1 MLKPIKAL
9 RMLASGVLV
18 TLATLLFDNASI
30 NGLAQLSLISQGQQ
44 HMQGEGTN
52 AWVVATLEELAIA
65 ILPDGHYQL
74 CSKPDPEDWRDGA
87 GVCFNFN
94 KTGQNIEGYYGYP
107 NSDEFVCIRGTANTN
122 LIQGEGLALSWPGAV
137 WYKISDS
144 ELTWDTEGHLKI
156 VQGKVVRSE
165 GKGEERMDWLQFHKV
180 VLDVSR
186 FYRYRS
192 PKMTSPSELCNW
204 KTIR

>member
-1 MLKPIKAL
+1 MLKSL
-9 RMLASGVLV
+9 QVTRMLASGLLV
-18 TLATLLFDNASI
+18 TLAALLLNSSSI
-30 NGLAQLSLISQGQQ
+30 NGLTRLSLMRADRQQ
-44 HMQGEGTN
+44 MQGEP
-52 AWVVATLEELAIA
+52 AIA
-65 ILPDGHYQL
+65 TLPDGPYQL

-107 NSDEFVCIRGTANTN
+107 NSDEFVCIRGTAKAN

-137 WYKISDS
+137 WYKVSDS

-156 VQGKVVRSE
+156 VQGKIVRSE
-165 GKGEERMDWLQFHKV
+165 GKGEERIDWLQFHKV
-180 VLDVSR
+180 VLDVSN

-192 PKMTSPSELCNW
+192 PRMTLPSNLCNW
-204 KTIR
+204 KTLD